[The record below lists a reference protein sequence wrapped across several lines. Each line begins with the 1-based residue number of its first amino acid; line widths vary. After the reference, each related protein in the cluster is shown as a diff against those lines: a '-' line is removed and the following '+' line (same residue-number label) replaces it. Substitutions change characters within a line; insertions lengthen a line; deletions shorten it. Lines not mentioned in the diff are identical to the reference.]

1 MGQGHQ
7 PVGQQLQGPAFT
19 AVWGLAL
26 CQRGQNGLDFVIDLG
41 PAPCPREFAQGHLQ
55 TAVDKLATGPQDRVP
70 TGVQGSDDLLL
81 AFALVRQEQDICS
94 FDFPSTWF
102 SFASQFDQ
110 GLLFVFGQVNNV
122 SLRHEY
128 LLPTAAALGDILR
141 AKIYLMRY

>member
-26 CQRGQNGLDFVIDLG
+26 GQRGQDGLDFVIDLG
-41 PAPCPREFAQGHLQ
+41 PAPCPREFVQCPIQ
-55 TAVDKLATGPQDRVP
+55 TAVDKLATGSQDRVP

-81 AFALVRQEQDICS
+81 AFALVRHEQDICP

-110 GLLFVFGQVNNV
+110 GLLFVLGQVNNV
-122 SLRHEY
+122 SLGHEY
-128 LLPTAAALGDILR
+128 LLPIAAALGDILR
-141 AKIYLMRY
+141 AKIYLMNY